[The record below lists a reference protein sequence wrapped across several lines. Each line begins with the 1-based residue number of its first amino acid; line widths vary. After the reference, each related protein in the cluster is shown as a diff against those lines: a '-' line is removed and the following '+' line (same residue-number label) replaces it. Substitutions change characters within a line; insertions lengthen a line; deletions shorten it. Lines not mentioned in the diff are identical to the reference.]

1 MKDRHKEISDNEI
14 RVIAPA
20 PGEDGMDEAVQ
31 YVQPVPPVRTQAAVD
46 DGVPAKAYTQVRDT
60 VAGGIELHVL
70 TPVNATPSLEIGF
83 GALSDTT
90 VVLAAQA
97 ADTRR
102 DNGKI
107 VCACVVKGELLS
119 KGVAKAGF
127 CSIIGGEITIGV
139 ADATPMFEQALAGD
153 GDFFRQYPLVV
164 GGQVVE
170 NKPKNESQRRA
181 LAEID
186 GKACIVSSARRV
198 TLRDF
203 SQALVEIGVRN
214 AIYSD
219 WVPWLWRHRDYAT
232 AILLSGYADNLAPRT
247 RATYGYVSTYKE
259 YKLQYCEDRTASMS
273 EIRSSDE
280 YYNPQDYG
288 SLSFQLMG
296 SLTSRQLMAAYGKMQ
311 SHTPL
316 YTFLRRK
323 ARTDRDYVYEL
334 AGTLSLREEDY
345 AGAVRYLSMVSS
357 QYLRTTNIYKQGW
370 LKGDPFQAYGASWTS
385 VVPVSC
391 GGDDQSEETA
401 KLRFARQML
410 ALQRQMRHGRSADE
424 RGMARLAYAV
434 GRYNSFEDC
443 WFMTQYWRG
452 EGVLLFSPASEYYY
466 GDYEAGDGK
475 PYGFLYSYGKEDSKA
490 AQALYSR
497 EVAAALAMLASDEA
511 RARAEYYLGNLRTVV
526 RRYGETAMAGHVRAR
541 CDRWRQWL

>member
-1 MKDRHKEISDNEI
+1 MKNRHKEISDNEI
-14 RVIAPA
+14 RVIAPDTGKPAVRRRKPSRRVWTGVAAVVVVAALAALAAIVLRVA
-20 PGEDGMDEAVQ
+20 PAPEEDGMDEAVQ

-170 NKPKNESQRRA
+170 NKPKNEAQRRA

-198 TLRDF
+198 SLRDF

-214 AIYSD
+214 AIYL
-219 WVPWLWRHRDYAT
+219 V
-232 AILLSGYADNLAPRT
+232 
-247 RATYGYVSTYKE
+247 
-259 YKLQYCEDRTASMS
+259 
-273 EIRSSDE
+273 
-280 YYNPQDYG
+280 
-288 SLSFQLMG
+288 
-296 SLTSRQLMAAYGKMQ
+296 
-311 SHTPL
+311 
-316 YTFLRRK
+316 
-323 ARTDRDYVYEL
+323 
-334 AGTLSLREEDY
+334 
-345 AGAVRYLSMVSS
+345 
-357 QYLRTTNIYKQGW
+357 
-370 LKGDPFQAYGASWTS
+370 
-385 VVPVSC
+385 
-391 GGDDQSEETA
+391 GGDS
-401 KLRFARQML
+401 LFAYV
-410 ALQRQMRHGRSADE
+410 DE
-424 RGMARLAYAV
+424 
-434 GRYNSFEDC
+434 
-443 WFMTQYWRG
+443 
-452 EGVLLFSPASEYYY
+452 
-466 GDYEAGDGK
+466 DGN
-475 PYGFLYSYGKEDSKA
+475 
-490 AQALYSR
+490 R
-497 EVAAALAMLASDEA
+497 EVRGHSS
-511 RARAEYYLGNLRTVV
+511 
-526 RRYGETAMAGHVRAR
+526 RRYSQNVNFIV
-541 CDRWRQWL
+541 WR